1 MQLLLG
7 SPQLL
12 QKLFHL
18 CVQSWAARRWQ
29 GGVSCHTVCYL
40 RSLSSMPLDTWET
53 FHRWIHTQT
62 HTEGGCRG
70 VSEVREKKGKTGE
83 RILLLVYKPTNNFSP
98 SLSLFLCFSN
108 QQRVGLR
115 VSWLWLA
122 ISAWLPTDWNT
133 IKVKSQREKEKQP
146 AGTVMGVHARWHR
159 CTNSMCTVATF
170 LLLCRCVYV
179 HSQHH

>member
-83 RILLLVYKPTNNFSP
+83 RILLLVYKPTNSFSP
-98 SLSLFLCFSN
+98 SLSLSLCFSN
-108 QQRVGLR
+108 RQRVGLR
-115 VSWLWLA
+115 ISWLQLA

-146 AGTVMGVHARWHR
+146 AGTVMWVHARWHR
-159 CTNSMCTVATF
+159 CTNSMCTVQRFFSVTVF
-170 LLLCRCVYV
+170 MCTV
-179 HSQHH
+179 STI